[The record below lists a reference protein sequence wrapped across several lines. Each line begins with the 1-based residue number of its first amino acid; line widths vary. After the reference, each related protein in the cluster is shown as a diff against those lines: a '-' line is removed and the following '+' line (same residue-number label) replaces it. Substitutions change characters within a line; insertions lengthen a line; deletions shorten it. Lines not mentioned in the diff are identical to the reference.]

1 MSNDNHLFERVRE
14 LCICN
19 AKAIVQISKECNTKP
34 WLVAN
39 LFMEVMQEILNKT
52 NEEVKR

>member
-1 MSNDNHLFERVRE
+1 MNKNSHLFERVRE

-19 AKAIVQISKECNTKP
+19 AKAIIQISKECNTKP
-34 WLVAN
+34 WLVAK

>member
-1 MSNDNHLFERVRE
+1 MSNDNYLFERVRE

-39 LFMEVMQEILNKT
+39 LFMDVMQEIINKT